1 MSASGQY
8 QLSCI
13 NGTSGGT
20 SGVYY
25 SIDYGVSWTQISL
38 SILPLNNWSKICMS
52 SSGQF
57 QSACVKFSSGG
68 IYTTSLYNSPIY
80 GNITFQGPS
89 TNSSIT
95 TSGTSTLTLNSTG
108 GILLNPLGGT
118 VKIGDNVS
126 VTGSSANT
134 QISIGQSAN
143 VSSGVNNMS
152 IGINVGRSAGTGQNN
167 LLYGMVVGQSM
178 TSANNNMLFGWTCG
192 NALTTGSQ
200 NCGFGIANLS
210 NLTTGSYNTCY
221 GSTCANSLIGG
232 NTNTFIGY
240 NTGNNTTTGSN
251 NVAIGADVGAHTT
264 GGANVSIGGGGT
276 NYALTTGN
284 YNTSV
289 GLNAGYS
296 LITGS
301 GNTYIGINAGYGSSS
316 NAQNEI
322 VISAGNF
329 VQSGAGNDTA
339 LIRCKQNGFY
349 MSGYTAG
356 SSIGITSSGNITS
369 TSDSRLKNSIQY
381 LTKEGNM
388 DIIMRLKPASYKLN
402 QDLFKEKWVGFIAQ
416 DLMEVIPNCVDCKKY
431 EYLYET
437 DPQGKPLFN
446 QEGQIVYKKDENGK
460 LMPRYKTVDFNEIW
474 TRTVLAVQEQQT
486 EITELKAQ
494 VASLKATVDM
504 LVSRINQ

>member
-143 VSSGVNNMS
+143 FSSGVNNMS

-167 LLYGMVVGQSM
+167 TILGQVVGQAM
-178 TSANNNMLFGWTCG
+178 TTSSQNVLIGVACG
-192 NALTTGSQ
+192 NALTSGD
-200 NCGFGIANLS
+200 
-210 NLTTGSYNTCY
+210 
-221 GSTCANSLIGG
+221 
-232 NTNTFIGY
+232 
-240 NTGNNTTTGSN
+240 N
-251 NVAIGADVGAHTT
+251 NVAIGVLC
-264 GGANVSIGGGGT
+264 AN
-276 NYALTTGN
+276 ALTTGGE
-284 YNTSV
+284 NTCI
-289 GLNAGYS
+289 GN
-296 LITGS
+296 GS
-301 GNTYIGINAGYGSSS
+301 GNSLTTGTGNTCIGRSAITSSVG
-316 NAQNEI
+316 AVEEI
-322 VISAGNF
+322 VLGTNQVGKGNNSAVIKCNQDKF
-329 VQSGAGNDTA
+329 
-339 LIRCKQNGFY
+339 F

-416 DLMEVIPNCVDCKKY
+416 DLMKVIPNCVDCKKY